1 MVQDARP
8 RVPTPP
14 LMLRKFGSEALR
26 SHDSHEAHLRTFL
39 NMDQVND
46 NENFAEQL
54 EASLNFQRPQQG
66 DILRGTVVSVSGE
79 DAFVAYGGPT
89 EAVMASAEL
98 EGKEVGATVEGI
110 VVETSPLIR
119 ISRKLVARKASLVML
134 RQAFENRIPVEG
146 KVGGRNKGGF
156 DVSVSGIR
164 AFCPLSQIELGKVE
178 DPDAFVGRS
187 FEFLITELSEDGR
200 KVVVSRVALL
210 RREQAAKGE
219 EVRKTLTVGSI
230 VRGTV
235 RTLMPYGAFVDLG
248 GVEALLHVSEMSRR
262 RVNDPKEIFSVGQE
276 VEAKIIRMDEDGR
289 RISLSTRE
297 LEPDPW
303 QDAAERYRPGMPFSG
318 RIARKTDFGLFVEVE
333 PGLDGLIHQSQ
344 LPYGIRIDDES
355 LAIGLTVNG
364 WVREV
369 NPEKRRLSLAM
380 REIATENPW
389 DDAEQKYPVGS
400 VVEGTV
406 DRAGSMGV
414 FLTIAPGLTGL
425 VPLAELSVPPGSDP
439 SKLHKPGEKLMV
451 KILSVDPRKRRLALS
466 VEGARTAAERGEYLD
481 YLSESRP
488 DASAGKS
495 AMALAL
501 EKALRGR

>member
-1 MVQDARP
+1 
-8 RVPTPP
+8 
-14 LMLRKFGSEALR
+14 
-26 SHDSHEAHLRTFL
+26 
-39 NMDQVND
+39 MDEVMN

-66 DILRGTVVSVSGE
+66 DILSGTVVSISGD
-79 DAFVAYGGPT
+79 DAFVAFGGPT
-89 EAVMASAEL
+89 EAVMAAAEL
-98 EGKEVGATVEGI
+98 EAKEVGASVEGI

-119 ISRKLVARKASLVML
+119 ISRKLVARKASMVML

-156 DVSVSGIR
+156 DVSVSGVR
-164 AFCPLSQIELGKVE
+164 AFCPLSQIEIGRVE
-178 DPDAFVGRS
+178 NPDDYVGRT
-187 FEFLITELSEDGR
+187 FEFLITELSEDAR
-200 KVVVSRVALL
+200 KLVVSRVALL
-210 RREQAAKGE
+210 RREQAAKSE
-219 EVRKTLTVGSI
+219 EVRKTLKVGSL

-235 RTLMPYGAFVDLG
+235 RSLMPYGAFVDLG

-276 VEAKIIRMDEDGR
+276 IEAKIIRIDEDGR

-303 QDAAERYRPGMPFSG
+303 QDAADRYQAGMPFSG

-333 PGLDGLIHQSQ
+333 PGLDGLLHQSQ
-344 LPYGIRIDDES
+344 LPYGMRMDDES
-355 LAIGLTVNG
+355 LAVGSTVNG

-369 NPEKRRLSLAM
+369 DPLKRRLSLAM

-389 DDAEQKYPVGS
+389 DGVEQKYPVGS

-406 DRAGSMGV
+406 DRAGSNGIFV
-414 FLTIAPGLTGL
+414 TIAPGLTGL

-439 SKLHKPGEKLMV
+439 AKQHKPGEKLMV
-451 KILSVDPRKRRLALS
+451 KVLSIDLAKRRLSLS
-466 VEGARTAAERGEYLD
+466 VEGAKAAAERGEYLD
-481 YLSESRP
+481 YVGQSRSDP
-488 DASAGKS
+488 SAGKS